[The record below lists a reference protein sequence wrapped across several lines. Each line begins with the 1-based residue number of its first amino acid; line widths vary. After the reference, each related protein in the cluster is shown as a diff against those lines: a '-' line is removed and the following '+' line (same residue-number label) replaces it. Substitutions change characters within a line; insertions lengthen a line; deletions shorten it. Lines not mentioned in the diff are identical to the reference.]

1 MDLVYAKQEEIN
13 LKGNGGKV
21 YVFFSQSLTKVI
33 KLGNQSLYVCSWSLF
48 GISNSF
54 SRFCIA
60 KLIFYDSCKWIRQYN
75 ITSFSLLRER
85 EKEKKKQHQ
94 K

>member
-1 MDLVYAKQEEIN
+1 MYAKQEEIN
-13 LKGNGGKV
+13 LKENGGKV
-21 YVFFSQSLTKVI
+21 YTFFQSLAKII
-33 KLGNQSLYVCSWSLF
+33 KLGNQPLYVCSWSLF

-60 KLIFYDSCKWIRQYN
+60 KLIFYDICKWIRQCH
-75 ITSFSLLRER
+75 ITSFSL
-85 EKEKKKQHQ
+85 Q